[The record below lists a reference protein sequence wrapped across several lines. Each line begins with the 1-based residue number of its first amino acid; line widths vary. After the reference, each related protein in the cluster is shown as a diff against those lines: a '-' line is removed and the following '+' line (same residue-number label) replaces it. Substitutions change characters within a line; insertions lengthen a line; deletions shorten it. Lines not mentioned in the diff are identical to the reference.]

1 MEIVD
6 KAPSEFL
13 AAIEDP
19 DTRAS
24 MIELDG
30 LIQSCLPGR
39 ERKLWEGVF
48 WGGTEQSIV
57 GYGHIVQLRP
67 RGEDVSWFLV
77 GLARQKDHF
86 SVYLNAVDDGKYLGQ
101 RYADE
106 LGKVKVGAAS
116 IGFKKLTDLD
126 LDAFR
131 AMLVQADEI
140 TPPDPAT

>member
-1 MEIVD
+1 VEIVD
-6 KAPSEFL
+6 RTPSEFL
-13 AAIEDP
+13 AVIEDP
-19 DTRAS
+19 DIRAA
-24 MIELDG
+24 MIELDD

-39 ERKLWEGVF
+39 ERLLWEGAF

-57 GYGHIVQLRP
+57 GYGHIVQPRP
-67 RGEDVSWFLV
+67 RGEDVRWFLV

-86 SVYLNAVDDGKYLGQ
+86 SVYLNAVDDGQYLGQ
-101 RYADE
+101 HYAGE

-131 AMLVQADEI
+131 AMLAQAHEI
-140 TPPDPAT
+140 TPPDPVS